1 MDSPSN
7 WPRNFSAKKIF
18 RSISDFPETSEST
31 KLTIT
36 FMNPVIVIFGANG
49 FLGRYLTR
57 HCARNGKEVVAIGR
71 SREGWSGDGMFLEWD
86 GKTLGPW
93 ALALEGAEAVI
104 NVSGRSVNCRYTA
117 EHKREIMDSRVEST
131 RAIGQAIAGCKIPPK
146 SWLNASTAT
155 WYRHAVDQPQNDW
168 LGEPGEGFSCEVA
181 QAWEDAF
188 FNAVVPAETRK
199 LALRIGMV
207 LANES
212 ATVYD
217 VLRKITAC
225 GLGGAMGRGDQR
237 ISWIHMEDFLRAV
250 DFAIQDPF
258 LDGTIN
264 VTAPEF
270 PTNREWMRT
279 FREAVGMP
287 LGLPASRWMLEIG
300 ARLMQT
306 ETELVTKSRWADP
319 VRLRDAGFR
328 WRWGRA
334 VDAVADLHGRKGLS
348 GFFRAAAERSV
359 GARVWLPATTR

>member
-1 MDSPSN
+1 
-7 WPRNFSAKKIF
+7 
-18 RSISDFPETSEST
+18 
-31 KLTIT
+31 
-36 FMNPVIVIFGANG
+36 MNPVIVIFGANG

-57 HCARNGKEVVAIGR
+57 HCARSGKEVVAIGR

-86 GKTLGPW
+86 GKTVGPW

-104 NVSGRSVNCRYTA
+104 NLAGRSVNCRYT
-117 EHKREIMDSRVEST
+117 EKNRREI
-131 RAIGQAIAGCKIPPK
+131 I
-146 SWLNASTAT
+146 
-155 WYRHAVDQPQNDW
+155 
-168 LGEPGEGFSCEVA
+168 GEPGEGFSCEVA

-188 FNAVVPAETRK
+188 FGADVPAETRK

-207 LANES
+207 LANEE

-217 VLRKITAC
+217 VLRKLTGR
-225 GLGGAMGRGDQR
+225 GLGGAMGSGNQR

-250 DFAIQDPF
+250 DFAISDPF

-300 ARLMQT
+300 ARLMGT
-306 ETELVTKSRWADP
+306 ETELVLKSRWAEP
-319 VRLRDAGFR
+319 LRLRDAGFR

-334 VDAVADLHGRKGLS
+334 VDAVADLDSRRGLE
-348 GFFRAAAERSV
+348 GFFRAASERSA
-359 GARVWLPATTR
+359 GARVWLPAATR